1 MNQLYLWGR
10 IARDGGFFA
19 IIFAFKGE
27 DDEEV
32 LVRYLRI
39 HWIQRLTIWASLILT
54 MVVTFEMLITIDQE
68 LPAGTGTSFTVERV
82 DTATKADAVRAI
94 AQASRTLGINV
105 FKIQPSFR
113 NSMNSRVLVAFV
125 GDQKSFQRNGGY
137 DYPSFSTR
145 GQSTKVVSFEEITTQ
160 DLRGSYATNA
170 DRSHMEQLA
179 KALSRSRIV
188 VDESQSLWSRGFWI
202 AAMIYALGR
211 GGLWAGVVII
221 AITLVVSTAYS
232 LSRNRKI
239 HAIKAMHGYT
249 SGRILVGEL
258 VSLLATLAVGLVTI
272 TLVGLPFLWL
282 INNFHQIWRLLRALF
297 VAVAVLT
304 AYLVFLA
311 LALGGASAFRDR
323 IPAVLNGEG
332 NELRDGIIAGFA
344 QFMVVAVLFGTI
356 SGSLNRISA
365 VQSTSRS
372 LAQWSRISDQYVLR
386 LSINITQEDTLR
398 AAPPLMKV
406 IEDLDSRGKAMLVG
420 YKGDSV
426 FSADGND
433 NPYEPEGSDSM
444 IVSPNYLDKQPIA
457 GLDGKPVRVVG
468 KDIGAFTLLVP
479 SSYKGDPG
487 ALLKE
492 YAEYFKRMCQGDV
505 TRKQKSYSCNPHGV
519 LVRTRSGQDISL
531 FSGTQF
537 MPAEDQQ
544 RLSLKNPVVA
554 VTSPSSGLISPME
567 YLSYTSSDS
576 VLFSDPEL
584 LQSKLDHYGIS
595 GYFQGIDNAKDSVTY
610 TLSLSRN
617 EQRGDIIAI
626 SFGLAAAM
634 MAILVCSAA
643 YCARRRRL
651 SFVQFI
657 HGYGFF
663 RRHGGFL
670 VMQNTGVLLVLMA
683 VGIIG
688 SMNKVADLVAGALLF
703 AGSSL
708 IMAITVSAYESRFRA
723 DDIKRP

>member
-1 MNQLYLWGR
+1 M
-10 IARDGGFFA
+10 
-19 IIFAFKGE
+19 
-27 DDEEV
+27 
-32 LVRYLRI
+32 
-39 HWIQRLTIWASLILT
+39 TIWASLILT

-94 AQASRTLGINV
+94 AQASKTLGINV

-113 NSMNSRVLVAFV
+113 DSMNSRVLVAFV

-145 GQSTKVVSFEEITTQ
+145 DQSTKVVSYKEITTQ

-188 VDESQSLWSRGFWI
+188 VDESQSLWSRGLWI
-202 AAMIYALGR
+202 GATIYALGR
-211 GGLWAGVVII
+211 GGLWAGVAII

-249 SGRILVGEL
+249 SVRILVGEL
-258 VSLLATLAVGLVTI
+258 VSLLATLVVGLMTI
-272 TLVGLPFLWL
+272 ALVGLPFLWL
-282 INNFHQIWRLLRALF
+282 INNFHQIWRLLRGLF
-297 VAVAVLT
+297 IAVAVLT
-304 AYLVFLA
+304 AYLVFLT
-311 LALGGASAFRDR
+311 LVLGGASTFRNR

-365 VQSTSRS
+365 IQSTSRS

-386 LSINITQEDTLR
+386 LSINITQEDELR
-398 AAPPLMKV
+398 AAPHLMKV
-406 IEDLDSRGKAMLVG
+406 IEDLGSRGKAMLVG
-420 YKGDSV
+420 YNKFGSDYY
-426 FSADGND
+426 DD
-433 NPYEPEGSDSM
+433 PYEPNGSDSM

-468 KDIGAFTLLVP
+468 KEIGAFTLLVP

-487 ALLKE
+487 ALLKK
-492 YAEYFKRMCQGDV
+492 YAEYFKTQCQLGV
-505 TRKQKSYSCNPHGV
+505 TRKQKPYSCNPHGV
-519 LVRTRSGQDISL
+519 LVRTRSDQDISL

-544 RLSLKNPVVA
+544 KLSLKDPVVA
-554 VTSPSSGLISPME
+554 VTFPSSGLISPMV

-595 GYFQGIDNAKDSVTY
+595 GYFQGIDNAKDSVAY

-663 RRHGGFL
+663 RRHGSFL
-670 VMQNTGVLLVLMA
+670 IMQNIGMLLTLMA

-688 SMNKVADLVAGALLF
+688 SMNKVTDLVAGTLLF
-703 AGSSL
+703 AVSSL
-708 IMAITVSAYESRFRA
+708 IMAITVSVYESRFRA

>member
-1 MNQLYLWGR
+1 M
-10 IARDGGFFA
+10 
-19 IIFAFKGE
+19 
-27 DDEEV
+27 
-32 LVRYLRI
+32 RI
-39 HWIQRLTIWASLILT
+39 HWIERLTIWASLILT

-113 NSMNSRVLVAFV
+113 DSMKSRVLVAFV

-145 GQSTKVVSFEEITTQ
+145 DQSTKVVSYKEITTQ

-188 VDESQSLWSRGFWI
+188 VDESQSLWSRGLWI
-202 AAMIYALGR
+202 GATIYALGR

-249 SGRILVGEL
+249 SVRILVGEL
-258 VSLLATLAVGLVTI
+258 VSLLATLVVGLMTI
-272 TLVGLPFLWL
+272 ALVGLPFLWL
-282 INNFHQIWRLLRALF
+282 INNFHQIWRLLRGLF
-297 VAVAVLT
+297 IAVAVLT
-304 AYLVFLA
+304 AYLVFLT
-311 LALGGASAFRDR
+311 LVLGGASTFRNR

-386 LSINITQEDTLR
+386 LSINITQEDELR
-398 AAPPLMKV
+398 AAPHLMKV
-406 IEDLDSRGKAMLVG
+406 IEDLGSRGKAMLVG
-420 YKGDSV
+420 YNKFGSDYY
-426 FSADGND
+426 DD
-433 NPYEPEGSDSM
+433 PYEPNGSDSM

-468 KDIGAFTLLVP
+468 KEIGAFTLLVP

-487 ALLKE
+487 ALLKK
-492 YAEYFKRMCQGDV
+492 YAEYFKTQCQLGV
-505 TRKQKSYSCNPHGV
+505 TQKQKPYSCNPHGV

-544 RLSLKNPVVA
+544 RLSLKDPVVA
-554 VTSPSSGLISPME
+554 VTSPSSGLISPMV

-595 GYFQGIDNAKDSVTY
+595 GYFQGIDNAKDSVAY

-670 VMQNTGVLLVLMA
+670 IMQNTGVLLTLIA
-683 VGIIG
+683 VGMIG
-688 SMNKVADLVAGALLF
+688 SMNKVADLVAGTLLF

>member
-1 MNQLYLWGR
+1 
-10 IARDGGFFA
+10 
-19 IIFAFKGE
+19 
-27 DDEEV
+27 
-32 LVRYLRI
+32 
-39 HWIQRLTIWASLILT
+39 

-94 AQASRTLGINV
+94 AQASRNLGINV

-113 NSMNSRVLVAFV
+113 DSMKSRVLVAFV

-145 GQSTKVVSFEEITTQ
+145 DQSTKVVSFEEITTQ

-188 VDESQSLWSRGFWI
+188 VDEPQSLWSRGLWI
-202 AAMIYALGR
+202 GATIYALGR

-272 TLVGLPFLWL
+272 TLVGLPFLWF

-386 LSINITQEDTLR
+386 FSINITQEDMLR

-420 YKGDSV
+420 YNKFGSDYY
-426 FSADGND
+426 DD
-433 NPYEPEGSDSM
+433 PYEPDGADSM
-444 IVSPNYLDKQPIA
+444 IVSPNYLGKQSIA

-468 KDIGAFTLLVP
+468 TDIGAFTLLVP
-479 SSYKGDPG
+479 SSYKGDTG
-487 ALLKE
+487 ALLKK
-492 YAEYFKRMCQGDV
+492 YAEYFKGMCQEDV
-505 TRKQKSYSCNPHGV
+505 ARKQKPYSCNPHGV

-544 RLSLKNPVVA
+544 RLSLRDPVVA
-554 VTSPSSGLISPME
+554 VASPSSGLISPMV

-595 GYFQGIDNAKDSVTY
+595 GNFQGIDNAKDSVAY

-670 VMQNTGVLLVLMA
+670 IMQNTGVLLTLIA
-683 VGIIG
+683 VGMIG
-688 SMNKVADLVAGALLF
+688 SMNKVADLVAGTLLF

>member
-1 MNQLYLWGR
+1 M
-10 IARDGGFFA
+10 
-19 IIFAFKGE
+19 
-27 DDEEV
+27 
-32 LVRYLRI
+32 RI
-39 HWIQRLTIWASLILT
+39 HWIERLTIWASLILT

-113 NSMNSRVLVAFV
+113 DSMKSRVLVAFV

-145 GQSTKVVSFEEITTQ
+145 DQSTKVVSFEEITTQ

-202 AAMIYALGR
+202 AAMIYALGK

-272 TLVGLPFLWL
+272 TLVGLPFLWF

-297 VAVAVLT
+297 IAVAVLT

-311 LALGGASAFRDR
+311 LVLGGASTFRDR

-365 VQSTSRS
+365 IQSTSRS

-386 LSINITQEDTLR
+386 LSVNTNTPHEDELR

-420 YKGDSV
+420 YNGDSV
-426 FSADGND
+426 FSTDGNND
-433 NPYEPEGSDSM
+433 PYKPDGSDSM
-444 IVSPNYLDKQPIA
+444 VVSPNYLDKQPIA

-468 KDIGAFTLLVP
+468 TDIGAFTLLVP

-487 ALLKE
+487 ALLKK
-492 YAEYFKRMCQGDV
+492 YAEYFKTQCQLGV
-505 TRKQKSYSCNPHGV
+505 TRKQKPYSCNPHGV
-519 LVRTRSGQDISL
+519 LVRTRSDQDISL

-544 RLSLKNPVVA
+544 RLSLKDPVVA
-554 VTSPSSGLISPME
+554 VTSPSSGLISPMV

-595 GYFQGIDNAKDSVTY
+595 GYFQGIDNAKDSVAY

-626 SFGLAAAM
+626 SFGLAAFM

-670 VMQNTGVLLVLMA
+670 IMQNIGMLLTLMA

-688 SMNKVADLVAGALLF
+688 SMNKITDLVAGTLLF
-703 AGSSL
+703 AVSSL
-708 IMAITVSAYESRFRA
+708 IMAITVSVYESRFRA

>member
-1 MNQLYLWGR
+1 M
-10 IARDGGFFA
+10 
-19 IIFAFKGE
+19 
-27 DDEEV
+27 
-32 LVRYLRI
+32 RI

-113 NSMNSRVLVAFV
+113 NSMKSRVLVAFV

-145 GQSTKVVSFEEITTQ
+145 DQSTKVVSFEEITTQ

-202 AAMIYALGR
+202 AAMIYALGS
-211 GGLWAGVVII
+211 GGLWAGVAII

-258 VSLLATLAVGLVTI
+258 VSLLTTLVVGLMTI
-272 TLVGLPFLWL
+272 ALVGLPFLWL
-282 INNFHQIWRLLRALF
+282 INNFHQIWRLLRGLF
-297 VAVAVLT
+297 IAVAVLT
-304 AYLVFLA
+304 AYLVFLT
-311 LALGGASAFRDR
+311 LVLGGASTFRNR

-386 LSINITQEDTLR
+386 FSINITQEDMLR

-420 YKGDSV
+420 YNKFGSDYY
-426 FSADGND
+426 DD
-433 NPYEPEGSDSM
+433 PYEPDGADSM
-444 IVSPNYLDKQPIA
+444 IVSPNYLGKQSIA

-468 KDIGAFTLLVP
+468 TDIGAFTLLVP
-479 SSYKGDPG
+479 SSYKGDTG
-487 ALLKE
+487 ALLKK
-492 YAEYFKRMCQGDV
+492 YAEYFKGMCQEDV
-505 TRKQKSYSCNPHGV
+505 ARKQKPYSCNPHGV

-544 RLSLKNPVVA
+544 RLSLRDPVVA
-554 VTSPSSGLISPME
+554 VTSPSSGLISPMV

-595 GYFQGIDNAKDSVTY
+595 GYFQGIDNAKDSVAY

-617 EQRGDIIAI
+617 EQRGDVIAI
-626 SFGLAAAM
+626 SFGLAAFM

-670 VMQNTGVLLVLMA
+670 VMQNIGMLLTLMA

-688 SMNKVADLVAGALLF
+688 SMNKVTDLMAGTLLF
-703 AGSSL
+703 AVSSL
-708 IMAITVSAYESRFRA
+708 IMAITVSVYESRFRA

>member
-1 MNQLYLWGR
+1 
-10 IARDGGFFA
+10 
-19 IIFAFKGE
+19 
-27 DDEEV
+27 
-32 LVRYLRI
+32 
-39 HWIQRLTIWASLILT
+39 

-94 AQASRTLGINV
+94 AQASKTLGINV

-113 NSMNSRVLVAFV
+113 DSMNSRVLVAFV

-145 GQSTKVVSFEEITTQ
+145 DQSTKVVSYKEITTQ

-188 VDESQSLWSRGFWI
+188 VDESQSLWSRGLWI
-202 AAMIYALGR
+202 GATIYALGR
-211 GGLWAGVVII
+211 GGLWAGVAII

-272 TLVGLPFLWL
+272 ALVGLPFLWF

-386 LSINITQEDTLR
+386 FSINITQEDMLR

-406 IEDLDSRGKAMLVG
+406 IEDLDGRGKAMLVG
-420 YKGDSV
+420 YNKFGSDYY
-426 FSADGND
+426 DD
-433 NPYEPEGSDSM
+433 PYEPDGSDSM

-468 KDIGAFTLLVP
+468 KEIGAFTLLVP

-487 ALLKE
+487 ALLKK
-492 YAEYFKRMCQGDV
+492 YAEYFKTQCQLGV
-505 TRKQKSYSCNPHGV
+505 TQKQKPYSCNPHGV

-544 RLSLKNPVVA
+544 RLSLKDPVVA
-554 VTSPSSGLISPME
+554 VTSPSSGLISPMV

-595 GYFQGIDNAKDSVTY
+595 GYFQGIDNAKDSVAY

-626 SFGLAAAM
+626 SFGLAAFM

-663 RRHGGFL
+663 RRHGSFL
-670 VMQNTGVLLVLMA
+670 IMQNIGMLLTLMA

-688 SMNKVADLVAGALLF
+688 SMNKVADLVAGTLLF

>member
-1 MNQLYLWGR
+1 
-10 IARDGGFFA
+10 
-19 IIFAFKGE
+19 
-27 DDEEV
+27 
-32 LVRYLRI
+32 
-39 HWIQRLTIWASLILT
+39 

-94 AQASRTLGINV
+94 AQASKTLGINV

-113 NSMNSRVLVAFV
+113 DSMKSRVLVAFV

-145 GQSTKVVSFEEITTQ
+145 DQSTKVVSFEEITTQ

-272 TLVGLPFLWL
+272 TLVGLPFLWF
-282 INNFHQIWRLLRALF
+282 INNFHQIWRLLRALLI
-297 VAVAVLT
+297 AVTVLT

-311 LALGGASAFRDR
+311 LALGGASTFRNR

-406 IEDLDSRGKAMLVG
+406 IENLDSRGKAMLVG

-595 GYFQGIDNAKDSVTY
+595 GYFQGIDNAKDSVAY

-708 IMAITVSAYESRFRA
+708 IMAITVSAYESRFSA

>member
-1 MNQLYLWGR
+1 M
-10 IARDGGFFA
+10 
-19 IIFAFKGE
+19 
-27 DDEEV
+27 
-32 LVRYLRI
+32 RI
-39 HWIQRLTIWASLILT
+39 HWIERLTIWASLILT
-54 MVVTFEMLITIDQE
+54 IVVTFEMLITIDQE

-94 AQASRTLGINV
+94 AQASRNLGINV

-113 NSMNSRVLVAFV
+113 DSMKSRVLVAFV

-145 GQSTKVVSFEEITTQ
+145 DQSTKVVSFEEITTQ

-188 VDESQSLWSRGFWI
+188 VDESRGLWMN
-202 AAMIYALGR
+202 ATVYALGK
-211 GGLWAGVVII
+211 GGLWAGVAII

-239 HAIKAMHGYT
+239 HAVKAMHGYT

-258 VSLLATLAVGLVTI
+258 VPLLATLAVGLMTI
-272 TLVGLPFLWL
+272 ALVGLPFLWL
-282 INNFHQIWRLLRALF
+282 VNGFHQIWRLLRALLI
-297 VAVAVLT
+297 AVTVLT

-311 LALGGASAFRDR
+311 LALGGAGTFRDR

-332 NELRDGIIAGFA
+332 DELRDGIIAGFA

-386 LSINITQEDTLR
+386 LSLNTTQEDELR
-398 AAPPLMKV
+398 EAPPLMKV

-420 YKGDSV
+420 YNKFGSDYYDDS
-426 FSADGND
+426 
-433 NPYEPEGSDSM
+433 YEPDGADSM

-479 SSYKGDPG
+479 SSYKGDPR
-487 ALLKE
+487 ALLKK
-492 YAEYFKRMCQGDV
+492 YAEHFKGMCQEDV
-505 TRKQKSYSCNPHGV
+505 AQKQKPNSCNPHGV

-544 RLSLKNPVVA
+544 RLSLKDPVVA
-554 VTSPSSGLISPME
+554 VTSPSSGLISPMG

-595 GYFQGIDNAKDSVTY
+595 GYFQGIDNAKDSVAY

-663 RRHGGFL
+663 KRHGGFL

-688 SMNKVADLVAGALLF
+688 SMNKVTDLVAGALLF
-703 AGSSL
+703 AGSSF
-708 IMAITVSAYESRFRA
+708 IMAITVSVYESRFRA

>member
-1 MNQLYLWGR
+1 
-10 IARDGGFFA
+10 
-19 IIFAFKGE
+19 
-27 DDEEV
+27 
-32 LVRYLRI
+32 
-39 HWIQRLTIWASLILT
+39 

-94 AQASRTLGINV
+94 AQASRNLEINV

-113 NSMNSRVLVAFV
+113 DSMKSRVLVAFV

-145 GQSTKVVSFEEITTQ
+145 DQSTKVVSFEEITTQ

-188 VDESQSLWSRGFWI
+188 VDESRGLWMN
-202 AAMIYALGR
+202 ATVYALGK
-211 GGLWAGVVII
+211 GGLWAGVAII

-239 HAIKAMHGYT
+239 HAVKAMHGYT

-258 VSLLATLAVGLVTI
+258 VPLLATLAVGLMTI
-272 TLVGLPFLWL
+272 ALVGLPFLWL
-282 INNFHQIWRLLRALF
+282 VNGFHQIWRLLRVLLI
-297 VAVAVLT
+297 AVAVLT

-311 LALGGASAFRDR
+311 LALGGAGTFRDR

-356 SGSLNRISA
+356 SGSLNRIGA
-365 VQSTSRS
+365 IQSTSRS

-386 LSINITQEDTLR
+386 LSVNTNTPHEDNLR
-398 AAPPLMKV
+398 TAPPLMKV
-406 IEDLDSRGKAMLVG
+406 IEDLDGRGKAMLVG
-420 YKGDSV
+420 YNGDSV
-426 FSADGND
+426 RPADGNND
-433 NPYEPEGSDSM
+433 PYEPDGSDSM
-444 IVSPNYLDKQPIA
+444 IVSPNYLGKQSIA

-468 KDIGAFTLLVP
+468 RDIGAFTLLVP

-487 ALLKE
+487 ALLKK
-492 YAEYFKRMCQGDV
+492 YAEYFKTQCQLGV
-505 TRKQKSYSCNPHGV
+505 TQKQKPYSCNPHGV

-544 RLSLKNPVVA
+544 KLSLKDPVVA
-554 VTSPSSGLISPME
+554 VTSPSSGLISPMV

-595 GYFQGIDNAKDSVTY
+595 GYFQGIDNAKDSVAY

-663 RRHGGFL
+663 RRHGSFL
-670 VMQNTGVLLVLMA
+670 IMQNIGMLLTLMA

-688 SMNKVADLVAGALLF
+688 SMNKVTDLVAGTLLF
-703 AGSSL
+703 AVSSL
-708 IMAITVSAYESRFRA
+708 IMAITVSVYESRFRA

>member
-1 MNQLYLWGR
+1 M
-10 IARDGGFFA
+10 
-19 IIFAFKGE
+19 
-27 DDEEV
+27 
-32 LVRYLRI
+32 RI

-113 NSMNSRVLVAFV
+113 NSMKSRVLVAFV

-145 GQSTKVVSFEEITTQ
+145 DQSTKVVSFEEITTQ

-188 VDESQSLWSRGFWI
+188 VDESQSLWSRGLWI
-202 AAMIYALGR
+202 GATIYALGR
-211 GGLWAGVVII
+211 GGLWAGVAII

-258 VSLLATLAVGLVTI
+258 VSLLTTLVVGLMTI
-272 TLVGLPFLWL
+272 ALVGLPFLWL
-282 INNFHQIWRLLRALF
+282 INNFHQIWRLLRGLF
-297 VAVAVLT
+297 IAVAVLT
-304 AYLVFLA
+304 AYLVFLT
-311 LALGGASAFRDR
+311 LVLGGASTFRNR

-584 LQSKLDHYGIS
+584 LQSQLDHYGIS
-595 GYFQGIDNAKDSVTY
+595 GYFQGIDNAKDSVAY

>member
-1 MNQLYLWGR
+1 M
-10 IARDGGFFA
+10 
-19 IIFAFKGE
+19 
-27 DDEEV
+27 
-32 LVRYLRI
+32 RI

-113 NSMNSRVLVAFV
+113 DSMKSRVLVAFV

-145 GQSTKVVSFEEITTQ
+145 DQSTKVVSYKEITTQ

-188 VDESQSLWSRGFWI
+188 VDESRGLWMN
-202 AAMIYALGR
+202 ATVYALGK
-211 GGLWAGVVII
+211 GGLWAGVAII

-239 HAIKAMHGYT
+239 HAVKAMHGYT

-258 VSLLATLAVGLVTI
+258 VPLLATLAVGLMTI
-272 TLVGLPFLWL
+272 ALVGLPFLWL
-282 INNFHQIWRLLRALF
+282 VNGFHQIWRLLRALLI
-297 VAVAVLT
+297 AVTVLT

-311 LALGGASAFRDR
+311 LVLGGAGTFRDR

-332 NELRDGIIAGFA
+332 DELRDGIIAGFA

-386 LSINITQEDTLR
+386 LSLNTTQEDELR
-398 AAPPLMKV
+398 EAPPLMKV

-420 YKGDSV
+420 YNKFGSDYYDDS
-426 FSADGND
+426 
-433 NPYEPEGSDSM
+433 YEPDGADSM

-479 SSYKGDPG
+479 SSYKGDPR
-487 ALLKE
+487 ALLKK
-492 YAEYFKRMCQGDV
+492 YAEHFKGMCQEDV
-505 TRKQKSYSCNPHGV
+505 AWKQKPYSCNPHGV

-544 RLSLKNPVVA
+544 KLSLKDPVVA
-554 VTSPSSGLISPME
+554 VTSPSSRLISPMG
-567 YLSYTSSDS
+567 YLSYTSMDC

-595 GYFQGIDNAKDSVTY
+595 GYFQGIDNAKDSVVY

-626 SFGLAAAM
+626 LFGLAAAM

-663 RRHGGFL
+663 KRHGGFL

>member
-1 MNQLYLWGR
+1 
-10 IARDGGFFA
+10 
-19 IIFAFKGE
+19 
-27 DDEEV
+27 
-32 LVRYLRI
+32 
-39 HWIQRLTIWASLILT
+39 

-113 NSMNSRVLVAFV
+113 NSMKSRVLVAFV

-145 GQSTKVVSFEEITTQ
+145 DQSTKVVSFEEITTQ

-188 VDESQSLWSRGFWI
+188 VDESQSLWSRGLWI
-202 AAMIYALGR
+202 GATIYALGR
-211 GGLWAGVVII
+211 GGLWAGVAII

-258 VSLLATLAVGLVTI
+258 VSLLTTLVVGLMTI
-272 TLVGLPFLWL
+272 ALVGLPFLWL
-282 INNFHQIWRLLRALF
+282 INNFHQIWRLLRGLF
-297 VAVAVLT
+297 IAVAVLT
-304 AYLVFLA
+304 AYLVFLT
-311 LALGGASAFRDR
+311 LVLGGASTFRNR

-386 LSINITQEDTLR
+386 FSINITQEDMLR

-420 YKGDSV
+420 YNKFGSDYY
-426 FSADGND
+426 DD
-433 NPYEPEGSDSM
+433 PYEPDGADSM
-444 IVSPNYLDKQPIA
+444 IVSPNYLGKQSIA

-468 KDIGAFTLLVP
+468 TDIGAFTLLVP

-487 ALLKE
+487 ALLKK
-492 YAEYFKRMCQGDV
+492 YAEYFKTQCQLGV
-505 TRKQKSYSCNPHGV
+505 TQKQKPYSCSPHGV

-544 RLSLKNPVVA
+544 RLSLKDPVVA
-554 VTSPSSGLISPME
+554 VTSPSSGLISPMV

-595 GYFQGIDNAKDSVTY
+595 GYFQGIDNAKDSVAY

-670 VMQNTGVLLVLMA
+670 VMQNIGMLLTLMA

-688 SMNKVADLVAGALLF
+688 SMNKVTDLMAGTLLF
-703 AGSSL
+703 AVSSL
-708 IMAITVSAYESRFRA
+708 IMAITVSVYESRFRA

>member
-10 IARDGGFFA
+10 IACDGGFFA

-39 HWIQRLTIWASLILT
+39 HWIERLTIWASLILT

-94 AQASRTLGINV
+94 AQASKTLGINV

-113 NSMNSRVLVAFV
+113 DSMNSRVLVAFV

-145 GQSTKVVSFEEITTQ
+145 DQSTKVVSFEDVTTQ

-188 VDESQSLWSRGFWI
+188 VDESRGLWMN
-202 AAMIYALGR
+202 ATVYALGK
-211 GGLWAGVVII
+211 GGLWAGVAII

-239 HAIKAMHGYT
+239 HAVKAMHGYT
-249 SGRILVGEL
+249 SGRILAGEL
-258 VSLLATLAVGLVTI
+258 VPLLATLAVGLMTI
-272 TLVGLPFLWL
+272 ALVGLPFLWL
-282 INNFHQIWRLLRALF
+282 VNGFHQIWRLLRVLLI
-297 VAVAVLT
+297 AVAVLT
-304 AYLVFLA
+304 AYLVFLT
-311 LALGGASAFRDR
+311 LALGGAGTFRDR

-386 LSINITQEDTLR
+386 LSLNTTQEDALR
-398 AAPPLMKV
+398 EAPPLMKV
-406 IEDLDSRGKAMLVG
+406 IEDLDGRGKAMLVG

-554 VTSPSSGLISPME
+554 VTSPLSGLISPME

-595 GYFQGIDNAKDSVTY
+595 GYFQGIDNAKDSVAY

-670 VMQNTGVLLVLMA
+670 IMQNTGVLLTLMA
-683 VGIIG
+683 VGMIG
-688 SMNKVADLVAGALLF
+688 SMNKVADLVAGTLLF

>member
-1 MNQLYLWGR
+1 
-10 IARDGGFFA
+10 
-19 IIFAFKGE
+19 
-27 DDEEV
+27 
-32 LVRYLRI
+32 
-39 HWIQRLTIWASLILT
+39 

-94 AQASRTLGINV
+94 AQASRNLEINV

-113 NSMNSRVLVAFV
+113 DSMKSRVLVAFV

-145 GQSTKVVSFEEITTQ
+145 DQSTKVVSYKEIITQ

-170 DRSHMEQLA
+170 DRSHMEQLV

-188 VDESQSLWSRGFWI
+188 VDEPQSLWSRGLWI
-202 AAMIYALGR
+202 GATIYALGR

-272 TLVGLPFLWL
+272 TLVGLPFLWF

-311 LALGGASAFRDR
+311 LVLGGASAFRDR

-386 LSINITQEDTLR
+386 FSINTTQEDMLR

-420 YKGDSV
+420 YNKFGSDYY
-426 FSADGND
+426 DD
-433 NPYEPEGSDSM
+433 PYEPDGADSM
-444 IVSPNYLDKQPIA
+444 IVSPNYLGKQSIA

-468 KDIGAFTLLVP
+468 TDIGAFTLLVP
-479 SSYKGDPG
+479 SSYKGDTG
-487 ALLKE
+487 ALLKK
-492 YAEYFKRMCQGDV
+492 YAEYFKGMCQEDV
-505 TRKQKSYSCNPHGV
+505 ARKQKPYSCHPHGV

-544 RLSLKNPVVA
+544 KLSLKDPVVA
-554 VTSPSSGLISPME
+554 VTSPSSGLISPMV
-567 YLSYTSSDS
+567 YLSYTSRDS

-595 GYFQGIDNAKDSVTY
+595 GYFQGIDNAKDSVAY

-663 RRHGGFL
+663 RRHGSFL
-670 VMQNTGVLLVLMA
+670 IMQNIGMLLTLMA

-688 SMNKVADLVAGALLF
+688 SMNKVTDLVAGTLLF
-703 AGSSL
+703 AVSSL
-708 IMAITVSAYESRFRA
+708 IMAITVSVYESRFRA

>member
-1 MNQLYLWGR
+1 
-10 IARDGGFFA
+10 
-19 IIFAFKGE
+19 
-27 DDEEV
+27 
-32 LVRYLRI
+32 
-39 HWIQRLTIWASLILT
+39 

-94 AQASRTLGINV
+94 AQASRNLGINV

-113 NSMNSRVLVAFV
+113 DSMKSRVLVAFV

-145 GQSTKVVSFEEITTQ
+145 DQSTKVVSFEEITTQ

-188 VDESQSLWSRGFWI
+188 VDESRGLWMN
-202 AAMIYALGR
+202 ATVYALGK
-211 GGLWAGVVII
+211 GGLWAGVAII

-239 HAIKAMHGYT
+239 HAVKAMHGYT

-258 VSLLATLAVGLVTI
+258 VPLLATLAVGLMTI
-272 TLVGLPFLWL
+272 ALVGLPFLWL
-282 INNFHQIWRLLRALF
+282 VNGFHQIWRLLRALLI
-297 VAVAVLT
+297 AVTVLT

-311 LALGGASAFRDR
+311 LALGGAGTFRDR

-332 NELRDGIIAGFA
+332 DELRDGIIAGFA

-386 LSINITQEDTLR
+386 LSLNTTQEDELR
-398 AAPPLMKV
+398 EAPPLMKV

-420 YKGDSV
+420 YNKFGSDYYDDS
-426 FSADGND
+426 
-433 NPYEPEGSDSM
+433 YEPDGADSM

-479 SSYKGDPG
+479 SSYKGDPR
-487 ALLKE
+487 ALLKK
-492 YAEYFKRMCQGDV
+492 YAEHFKGMCQEDV
-505 TRKQKSYSCNPHGV
+505 ARKQKPYSCNPHGV

-544 RLSLKNPVVA
+544 KLSLKDPVVA
-554 VTSPSSGLISPME
+554 VTSPSSGLISPMV

-595 GYFQGIDNAKDSVTY
+595 GYFQGIDNAKDSVAY

-670 VMQNTGVLLVLMA
+670 IMQNTGVLLTLIA
-683 VGIIG
+683 VGMIG

>member
-1 MNQLYLWGR
+1 M
-10 IARDGGFFA
+10 
-19 IIFAFKGE
+19 
-27 DDEEV
+27 
-32 LVRYLRI
+32 RI
-39 HWIQRLTIWASLILT
+39 HWIERLTIWASLILT
-54 MVVTFEMLITIDQE
+54 IVVTFEMLITIDQE

-94 AQASRTLGINV
+94 AQASKTLGINV

-113 NSMNSRVLVAFV
+113 DSMNSRVLVAFV

-145 GQSTKVVSFEEITTQ
+145 DQSTKVVSYKEIITQ

-170 DRSHMEQLA
+170 DRSHMEQLV

-188 VDESQSLWSRGFWI
+188 VDEPQSLWSRGLWI
-202 AAMIYALGR
+202 GATIYALGR

-258 VSLLATLAVGLVTI
+258 VSLLATLAVGLMTI
-272 TLVGLPFLWL
+272 ALVGLPFLWL
-282 INNFHQIWRLLRALF
+282 VNGFHQIWRLLRTLF
-297 VAVAVLT
+297 IAVAVLT

-311 LALGGASAFRDR
+311 LALGGAGTFRDR

-332 NELRDGIIAGFA
+332 DELRDGIIAGFA

-386 LSINITQEDTLR
+386 LSLNTTHEDELR
-398 AAPPLMKV
+398 EAPPLMKV

-420 YKGDSV
+420 YNGDSV

-433 NPYEPEGSDSM
+433 DPYKPDGSNSM

-468 KDIGAFTLLVP
+468 TDIGAFTLLVP

-487 ALLKE
+487 ALLKK
-492 YAEYFKRMCQGDV
+492 YAEYFKGMCQEEV
-505 TRKQKSYSCNPHGV
+505 ARKQKPYSCNPQGI
-519 LVRTRSGQDISL
+519 LVRTRSGQEISL

-544 RLSLKNPVVA
+544 RLSLKDPVVA
-554 VTSPSSGLISPME
+554 VTSPSSGLISPMA

-595 GYFQGIDNAKDSVTY
+595 GYFQGIDNAKDSVAY

-617 EQRGDIIAI
+617 EQRGDVIAI

-663 RRHGGFL
+663 RRHGSFL
-670 VMQNTGVLLVLMA
+670 IMQNIGMLLTLMA

-688 SMNKVADLVAGALLF
+688 SMNKVTDLVAGTLLF
-703 AGSSL
+703 AVSSL
-708 IMAITVSAYESRFRA
+708 IMAITVSVYESRFRA

>member
-1 MNQLYLWGR
+1 
-10 IARDGGFFA
+10 
-19 IIFAFKGE
+19 
-27 DDEEV
+27 
-32 LVRYLRI
+32 
-39 HWIQRLTIWASLILT
+39 

-188 VDESQSLWSRGFWI
+188 VDESRGLWMN
-202 AAMIYALGR
+202 ATVYALGK
-211 GGLWAGVVII
+211 GGLWAGVAII

-239 HAIKAMHGYT
+239 HAVKAMHGYT

-258 VSLLATLAVGLVTI
+258 VPLLATLAVGLMTI
-272 TLVGLPFLWL
+272 ALMGLPFLWL
-282 INNFHQIWRLLRALF
+282 VNGFHQIWRLLRALLI
-297 VAVAVLT
+297 AVAVLT

-311 LALGGASAFRDR
+311 LALGGASTFRDR

-332 NELRDGIIAGFA
+332 DELRDGIIAGFA

-365 VQSTSRS
+365 VRSTSRS

-386 LSINITQEDTLR
+386 LSVNTNTPHEDGLR

-406 IEDLDSRGKAMLVG
+406 IEDLDSRGKVMLVG
-420 YKGDSV
+420 YNGDSV
-426 FSADGND
+426 FSDDGND
-433 NPYEPEGSDSM
+433 DPYEPDGSDSV

-479 SSYKGDPG
+479 SSYKRDPG

-492 YAEYFKRMCQGDV
+492 YAEYFKGKCQLGV
-505 TRKQKSYSCNPHGV
+505 TQKQKRHSCNPHGV

-544 RLSLKNPVVA
+544 KLSLKDPVVA
-554 VTSPSSGLISPME
+554 VTSPSSGLMSPMV

-595 GYFQGIDNAKDSVTY
+595 GYFQGIDNAKDSVAY

-723 DDIKRP
+723 DDIKRL

>member
-1 MNQLYLWGR
+1 M
-10 IARDGGFFA
+10 
-19 IIFAFKGE
+19 
-27 DDEEV
+27 
-32 LVRYLRI
+32 
-39 HWIQRLTIWASLILT
+39 TIWASLILT

-68 LPAGTGTSFTVERV
+68 LPAGTGTSFTVESV

-94 AQASRTLGINV
+94 AQASKTLGINV

-113 NSMNSRVLVAFV
+113 GSMNSRVLVAFV

-145 GQSTKVVSFEEITTQ
+145 DQSTKVVSYKEITTQ

-179 KALSRSRIV
+179 KTLSRSRIV

-202 AAMIYALGR
+202 AAMITALGR

-272 TLVGLPFLWL
+272 TLVGLPFLWF

-297 VAVAVLT
+297 VAVSVLT

-365 VQSTSRS
+365 VQSTSQS

-386 LSINITQEDTLR
+386 FSINTTQEDMLR

-420 YKGDSV
+420 YNKFGSDYH
-426 FSADGND
+426 DD
-433 NPYEPEGSDSM
+433 PYEPDGSDSM

-468 KDIGAFTLLVP
+468 TDIGAFTLLVP

-487 ALLKE
+487 ALLKK
-492 YAEYFKRMCQGDV
+492 YAEYFKGMCQEDV
-505 TRKQKSYSCNPHGV
+505 ARKQKPYSCNPQGI

-544 RLSLKNPVVA
+544 RLSLKDPVVA
-554 VTSPSSGLISPME
+554 VTSPSSGLISPMA

-595 GYFQGIDNAKDSVTY
+595 GYFQGIDNAKDSVAY

-634 MAILVCSAA
+634 MAILVCAAA

-663 RRHGGFL
+663 RRHGSFL
-670 VMQNTGVLLVLMA
+670 IMQNIGMLLTLMA

-688 SMNKVADLVAGALLF
+688 SMNKVTDLVAGTLLF
-703 AGSSL
+703 AVSSL
-708 IMAITVSAYESRFRA
+708 IMAITVSVYESRFRA

>member
-1 MNQLYLWGR
+1 
-10 IARDGGFFA
+10 
-19 IIFAFKGE
+19 
-27 DDEEV
+27 
-32 LVRYLRI
+32 
-39 HWIQRLTIWASLILT
+39 
-54 MVVTFEMLITIDQE
+54 MLITIDQE

-94 AQASRTLGINV
+94 AQASRNLGINV

-113 NSMNSRVLVAFV
+113 DSLNSRVLVAFV

-145 GQSTKVVSFEEITTQ
+145 DQSTKVVSFEDITTQ

-179 KALSRSRIV
+179 KALPRSRIV

-202 AAMIYALGR
+202 AAMISALGR

-221 AITLVVSTAYS
+221 AITLVASTAYS

-272 TLVGLPFLWL
+272 TLVGLPFLWV

-386 LSINITQEDTLR
+386 FSINTTQEDMLR

-420 YKGDSV
+420 YNKFGSDYY
-426 FSADGND
+426 DD
-433 NPYEPEGSDSM
+433 PYEPDGSDSM

-457 GLDGKPVRVVG
+457 GLDGKPVRVAG
-468 KDIGAFTLLVP
+468 KEIGAFTLLVP
-479 SSYKGDPG
+479 SSYKGDTG
-487 ALLKE
+487 ALLKK
-492 YAEYFKRMCQGDV
+492 YAEYFKTQCQLGV
-505 TRKQKSYSCNPHGV
+505 TQKQKPYSCNPHGV
-519 LVRTRSGQDISL
+519 LVRTRSDQDISL

-544 RLSLKNPVVA
+544 KLSLKDPVVA
-554 VTSPSSGLISPME
+554 VTSPSSGLISPMV

-584 LQSKLDHYGIS
+584 LQSQLDHYGIS
-595 GYFQGIDNAKDSVTY
+595 GYFQGIDNAKDSVAY

-670 VMQNTGVLLVLMA
+670 IMQNTGVLLTLMA

-688 SMNKVADLVAGALLF
+688 SMNKVADLVAGTLLF
-703 AGSSL
+703 AGFSL

>member
-1 MNQLYLWGR
+1 M
-10 IARDGGFFA
+10 
-19 IIFAFKGE
+19 
-27 DDEEV
+27 
-32 LVRYLRI
+32 RI
-39 HWIQRLTIWASLILT
+39 HWIERLTIWASLILT
-54 MVVTFEMLITIDQE
+54 IVVTFEMLITIDQE

-94 AQASRTLGINV
+94 AQASRNLGINV

-113 NSMNSRVLVAFV
+113 DSMKSRVLVAFV

-145 GQSTKVVSFEEITTQ
+145 DQSTKVVSFEEITTQ

-188 VDESQSLWSRGFWI
+188 VDESRGLWMN
-202 AAMIYALGR
+202 ATVYALGK
-211 GGLWAGVVII
+211 GGLWAGVAII

-239 HAIKAMHGYT
+239 HAVKAMHGYT

-258 VSLLATLAVGLVTI
+258 VPLLATLAVGLMTI
-272 TLVGLPFLWL
+272 ALVGLPFLWL
-282 INNFHQIWRLLRALF
+282 VNGFHQIWRLLRALLI
-297 VAVAVLT
+297 AVTVLT

-311 LALGGASAFRDR
+311 LALGGAGTFRDR

-332 NELRDGIIAGFA
+332 DELRDGIIAGFA

-386 LSINITQEDTLR
+386 LSLNTTQEDELR
-398 AAPPLMKV
+398 EAPPLMKV

-420 YKGDSV
+420 YNKFGSDYYDDS
-426 FSADGND
+426 
-433 NPYEPEGSDSM
+433 YEPDGADSM

-479 SSYKGDPG
+479 SSYKGDPR
-487 ALLKE
+487 ALLKK
-492 YAEYFKRMCQGDV
+492 YAEHFKGMCQEDV
-505 TRKQKSYSCNPHGV
+505 AQKQKPNSCNPHGV

-544 RLSLKNPVVA
+544 KLSLKDPVVA
-554 VTSPSSGLISPME
+554 VTSPSSRLISPMG
-567 YLSYTSSDS
+567 YLSYTSMDS

-595 GYFQGIDNAKDSVTY
+595 GNFQGIDNAKDSVAY

-663 RRHGGFL
+663 KRHGGFL

-688 SMNKVADLVAGALLF
+688 SMNKVTDLVAGTLLF
-703 AGSSL
+703 AVSSL
-708 IMAITVSAYESRFRA
+708 IMAITVSVYESRFRA

>member
-1 MNQLYLWGR
+1 
-10 IARDGGFFA
+10 
-19 IIFAFKGE
+19 
-27 DDEEV
+27 
-32 LVRYLRI
+32 
-39 HWIQRLTIWASLILT
+39 

-94 AQASRTLGINV
+94 AQASRNLEINV

-113 NSMNSRVLVAFV
+113 DSMKSRVLVAFV

-145 GQSTKVVSFEEITTQ
+145 DQSTKVVSYKEIITQ

-170 DRSHMEQLA
+170 DRSHMEQLV

-188 VDESQSLWSRGFWI
+188 VDEPQSLWSRGLWI
-202 AAMIYALGR
+202 GATIYALGR

-272 TLVGLPFLWL
+272 TLVGLPFLWF

-386 LSINITQEDTLR
+386 FSINITQEDMLR

-420 YKGDSV
+420 YNKFGSDYY
-426 FSADGND
+426 DD
-433 NPYEPEGSDSM
+433 PYEPDGADSM
-444 IVSPNYLDKQPIA
+444 IVSPNYLGKQSIA

-468 KDIGAFTLLVP
+468 TDIGAFTLLVP
-479 SSYKGDPG
+479 SSYKGDTG
-487 ALLKE
+487 ALLKK
-492 YAEYFKRMCQGDV
+492 YAEYFKGMCQEDV
-505 TRKQKSYSCNPHGV
+505 ARKQKPYSCHPHGV

-544 RLSLKNPVVA
+544 RLSLRDPVVA
-554 VTSPSSGLISPME
+554 VTSPSSGLISPMV

-595 GYFQGIDNAKDSVTY
+595 GYFQGIDNAKDSVAY

-617 EQRGDIIAI
+617 EQRGDVIAI
-626 SFGLAAAM
+626 SFGLAAFM

-663 RRHGGFL
+663 RRHGSFL
-670 VMQNTGVLLVLMA
+670 IMQNIGMLLTLMA

-688 SMNKVADLVAGALLF
+688 SMNKVTDLVAGTLLF
-703 AGSSL
+703 AVSSL
-708 IMAITVSAYESRFRA
+708 IMAITVSVYESRFRA

>member
-1 MNQLYLWGR
+1 MWWP
-10 IARDGGFFA
+10 IFA

-32 LVRYLRI
+32 WVRYLRI
-39 HWIQRLTIWASLILT
+39 HWIERLTIWASLILT
-54 MVVTFEMLITIDQE
+54 MVVAFEMLITIDQE

-94 AQASRTLGINV
+94 AQASRNLGINV

-113 NSMNSRVLVAFV
+113 DSMKSRVLVAFV

-145 GQSTKVVSFEEITTQ
+145 DQSTKVVSFEEITTQ

-202 AAMIYALGR
+202 AAMIYALGK

-272 TLVGLPFLWL
+272 TLVGLPFLWF

-297 VAVAVLT
+297 IAVAVLT

-311 LALGGASAFRDR
+311 LALGGASTFHDR
-323 IPAVLNGEG
+323 IPSVLNGEG

-344 QFMVVAVLFGTI
+344 QFIVVAVLFGTI

-386 LSINITQEDTLR
+386 FSINITQEDTLR

-457 GLDGKPVRVVG
+457 GLDGKPVKVVG

-492 YAEYFKRMCQGDV
+492 YAEYFKRMCRGDV

-584 LQSKLDHYGIS
+584 LQNKLDHYGIS
-595 GYFQGIDNAKDSVTY
+595 GYFQGIDNAKDSVAY

-670 VMQNTGVLLVLMA
+670 IMQNIGVLLTLMA
-683 VGIIG
+683 VGIIC
-688 SMNKVADLVAGALLF
+688 SMNKVADLVAGTLLF

>member
-1 MNQLYLWGR
+1 M
-10 IARDGGFFA
+10 
-19 IIFAFKGE
+19 
-27 DDEEV
+27 
-32 LVRYLRI
+32 
-39 HWIQRLTIWASLILT
+39 TIWASLILT

-94 AQASRTLGINV
+94 AQASRNLGINV

-113 NSMNSRVLVAFV
+113 DSMKSRVLVAFV

-145 GQSTKVVSFEEITTQ
+145 DQSTKVVSYKEITTQ

-188 VDESQSLWSRGFWI
+188 VDESQSLWSRGLWI
-202 AAMIYALGR
+202 GATIYALGR
-211 GGLWAGVVII
+211 GGLWAGVAII

-258 VSLLATLAVGLVTI
+258 VSLLTTLVVGLMTI
-272 TLVGLPFLWL
+272 ALVGLPFLWL
-282 INNFHQIWRLLRALF
+282 INNFHQIWRLLRGLF
-297 VAVAVLT
+297 IAVAVLT
-304 AYLVFLA
+304 AYLVFLT
-311 LALGGASAFRDR
+311 LVLGGASTFRNR

-386 LSINITQEDTLR
+386 FSINITQEDMLR

-420 YKGDSV
+420 YNKFGSDYY
-426 FSADGND
+426 DD
-433 NPYEPEGSDSM
+433 PYEPDGADSM
-444 IVSPNYLDKQPIA
+444 IVSPNYLGKQSIA

-468 KDIGAFTLLVP
+468 TDIGAFTLLVP
-479 SSYKGDPG
+479 SSYKGDTG
-487 ALLKE
+487 ALLKK
-492 YAEYFKRMCQGDV
+492 YAEYFKGMCQEDV
-505 TRKQKSYSCNPHGV
+505 ARKQKPYSCNPHGV

-544 RLSLKNPVVA
+544 RLSLRDPVVA
-554 VTSPSSGLISPME
+554 VTSPSSGLISPMV

-584 LQSKLDHYGIS
+584 LQSKLDHYRIS
-595 GYFQGIDNAKDSVTY
+595 GYFQGIDNAKDSVAY

-617 EQRGDIIAI
+617 EQRGDVIAI
-626 SFGLAAAM
+626 SFGLAAFM

-670 VMQNTGVLLVLMA
+670 VMQNIGMLLTLMA

-688 SMNKVADLVAGALLF
+688 SMNKVTDLVAGTLLF
-703 AGSSL
+703 AVSSL
-708 IMAITVSAYESRFRA
+708 IMAITVSVYESRFRA

>member
-1 MNQLYLWGR
+1 M
-10 IARDGGFFA
+10 
-19 IIFAFKGE
+19 
-27 DDEEV
+27 
-32 LVRYLRI
+32 RI

-94 AQASRTLGINV
+94 AQASRNLGINV

-113 NSMNSRVLVAFV
+113 DSMKSRVLVAFV

-145 GQSTKVVSFEEITTQ
+145 DQSTKVVSFEEITTQ

-211 GGLWAGVVII
+211 GGLWAGVAII

-239 HAIKAMHGYT
+239 HAVKAMHGYT

-258 VSLLATLAVGLVTI
+258 VSLLATLAVGLMTI

-311 LALGGASAFRDR
+311 LVLGGASTFRDR

-386 LSINITQEDTLR
+386 FSINITQEDMLR
-398 AAPPLMKV
+398 AASPLMKV

-420 YKGDSV
+420 YNKFGSDYY
-426 FSADGND
+426 DD
-433 NPYEPEGSDSM
+433 PYEPDGSDSM

-487 ALLKE
+487 ALLKK
-492 YAEYFKRMCQGDV
+492 YAEYFKTQCQLGV
-505 TRKQKSYSCNPHGV
+505 TQKQKPYSCNPHGV
-519 LVRTRSGQDISL
+519 LVRTRSDQDISL

-544 RLSLKNPVVA
+544 KLSLKDPVVA
-554 VTSPSSGLISPME
+554 VTSPSSGLISPMV
-567 YLSYTSSDS
+567 YLSYTSRDS

-595 GYFQGIDNAKDSVTY
+595 GYFQGIDNAKDSVAY

-626 SFGLAAAM
+626 SFGLAAFM

-663 RRHGGFL
+663 RRHGSFL
-670 VMQNTGVLLVLMA
+670 IMQNIGMLLTLMA

-688 SMNKVADLVAGALLF
+688 LMNKVTDLVAGTLLF
-703 AGSSL
+703 AVSSL
-708 IMAITVSAYESRFRA
+708 IMAITVSVYESRFRA

>member
-1 MNQLYLWGR
+1 M
-10 IARDGGFFA
+10 
-19 IIFAFKGE
+19 
-27 DDEEV
+27 
-32 LVRYLRI
+32 RI

-113 NSMNSRVLVAFV
+113 NSMKSRVLVAFV

-145 GQSTKVVSFEEITTQ
+145 DQSTKVVSFEEITTQ

-188 VDESQSLWSRGFWI
+188 VDESQSLWSRGLWI
-202 AAMIYALGR
+202 GATIYALGR
-211 GGLWAGVVII
+211 GGLWAGVAII

-258 VSLLATLAVGLVTI
+258 VSLLTTLVVGLMTI
-272 TLVGLPFLWL
+272 ALVGLPFLWL
-282 INNFHQIWRLLRALF
+282 INNFHQIWRLLRGLF
-297 VAVAVLT
+297 IAVAVLT
-304 AYLVFLA
+304 AYLVFLT
-311 LALGGASAFRDR
+311 LVLGGASTFRNR

-386 LSINITQEDTLR
+386 FSINITQEDMLR

-420 YKGDSV
+420 YNKFGSDYY
-426 FSADGND
+426 DD
-433 NPYEPEGSDSM
+433 PYEPDGADSM
-444 IVSPNYLDKQPIA
+444 IVSPNYLGKQSIA

-468 KDIGAFTLLVP
+468 TDIGAFTLLVP
-479 SSYKGDPG
+479 SSYKGDTG
-487 ALLKE
+487 ALLKK
-492 YAEYFKRMCQGDV
+492 YAEYFKGMCQEDV
-505 TRKQKSYSCNPHGV
+505 ARKQKPYSCNPHGV

-544 RLSLKNPVVA
+544 RLSLRDPVVA
-554 VTSPSSGLISPME
+554 VTSPSSGLISPMV

-595 GYFQGIDNAKDSVTY
+595 GYFQGIDNAKDSVAY

-617 EQRGDIIAI
+617 EQRGDVIAI
-626 SFGLAAAM
+626 SFGLAAFM

-670 VMQNTGVLLVLMA
+670 VMQNIGMLLTLMA

-688 SMNKVADLVAGALLF
+688 SMNKVTDLMAGTLLF
-703 AGSSL
+703 AVSSL
-708 IMAITVSAYESRFRA
+708 IMAITVSVYESRFRA

>member
-1 MNQLYLWGR
+1 M
-10 IARDGGFFA
+10 
-19 IIFAFKGE
+19 
-27 DDEEV
+27 
-32 LVRYLRI
+32 RI

-94 AQASRTLGINV
+94 AQASRNLGINV

-113 NSMNSRVLVAFV
+113 DSMKSRVLVAFV

-145 GQSTKVVSFEEITTQ
+145 DQSTKVVSFEEITTQ
-160 DLRGSYATNA
+160 DLRGRYATNA

-188 VDESQSLWSRGFWI
+188 VDESRGLWMN
-202 AAMIYALGR
+202 ATVYALGK
-211 GGLWAGVVII
+211 GGLWAGVAII
-221 AITLVVSTAYS
+221 AITMVVSTAYS

-239 HAIKAMHGYT
+239 HAVKAMHGYT

-258 VSLLATLAVGLVTI
+258 VPLLATLTVGLMTI
-272 TLVGLPFLWL
+272 ALVGLPFLWL
-282 INNFHQIWRLLRALF
+282 VNGFHQIWRLLRVLF
-297 VAVAVLT
+297 IAVAVLT
-304 AYLVFLA
+304 AYLVFLT
-311 LALGGASAFRDR
+311 LALGGAGTFRDR

-386 LSINITQEDTLR
+386 LLLNTTQEDALR
-398 AAPPLMKV
+398 EAPPLMKV

-433 NPYEPEGSDSM
+433 DPYKPDGSDSM
-444 IVSPNYLDKQPIA
+444 IVSPNYLDKQPIV

-492 YAEYFKRMCQGDV
+492 YAEYFKRMCQEDV

-595 GYFQGIDNAKDSVTY
+595 GYFQGIDNAKDSVAY

-617 EQRGDIIAI
+617 EQRGDVIAI

-670 VMQNTGVLLVLMA
+670 TMQNIGMLLTLMA

-688 SMNKVADLVAGALLF
+688 SMNKVTDLVAGTLLF
-703 AGSSL
+703 AVSSL
-708 IMAITVSAYESRFRA
+708 IMAITVSVYESRFRA

>member
-1 MNQLYLWGR
+1 
-10 IARDGGFFA
+10 
-19 IIFAFKGE
+19 
-27 DDEEV
+27 
-32 LVRYLRI
+32 
-39 HWIQRLTIWASLILT
+39 

-113 NSMNSRVLVAFV
+113 NSMKSRVLVAFV

-145 GQSTKVVSFEEITTQ
+145 DQSTKVVSFEEITTQ

-188 VDESQSLWSRGFWI
+188 VDESQSLWSRGLWI
-202 AAMIYALGR
+202 GATIYALGR
-211 GGLWAGVVII
+211 GGLWAGVAII

-258 VSLLATLAVGLVTI
+258 VSLLTTLVVGLMTI
-272 TLVGLPFLWL
+272 ALVGLPFLWL
-282 INNFHQIWRLLRALF
+282 INNFHQIWRLLRGLF
-297 VAVAVLT
+297 IAVAVLT
-304 AYLVFLA
+304 AYLVFLT
-311 LALGGASAFRDR
+311 LVLGGASTFRNR

-386 LSINITQEDTLR
+386 FSINITQEDMLR

-420 YKGDSV
+420 YNKFGSDYY
-426 FSADGND
+426 DD
-433 NPYEPEGSDSM
+433 PYEPDGADSM
-444 IVSPNYLDKQPIA
+444 IVSPNYLGKQSIA

-468 KDIGAFTLLVP
+468 TDIGAFTLLVP
-479 SSYKGDPG
+479 SSYKGDTG
-487 ALLKE
+487 ALLKK
-492 YAEYFKRMCQGDV
+492 YAEYFKGMCQEDV
-505 TRKQKSYSCNPHGV
+505 ARKQKPYSCNPHGV

-544 RLSLKNPVVA
+544 RLSLRDPVVA
-554 VTSPSSGLISPME
+554 VTSPSSGLISPMV

-595 GYFQGIDNAKDSVTY
+595 GYFQGIDNAKDSVAY

-617 EQRGDIIAI
+617 EQRGDVIAI
-626 SFGLAAAM
+626 SFGLAAFM

-670 VMQNTGVLLVLMA
+670 VMQNIGMLLTLMA

-688 SMNKVADLVAGALLF
+688 SMNKVTDLMAGTLLF
-703 AGSSL
+703 AVSSL
-708 IMAITVSAYESRFRA
+708 IMAITVSVYESRFRA

>member
-1 MNQLYLWGR
+1 M
-10 IARDGGFFA
+10 
-19 IIFAFKGE
+19 
-27 DDEEV
+27 
-32 LVRYLRI
+32 RI
-39 HWIQRLTIWASLILT
+39 HWIERLTIWASLILT

-94 AQASRTLGINV
+94 AQASKTLGINV

-113 NSMNSRVLVAFV
+113 DSMNSRVLVAFV

-137 DYPSFSTR
+137 DYPFFSTR
-145 GQSTKVVSFEEITTQ
+145 DQSTKVVSYKEITTQ

-188 VDESQSLWSRGFWI
+188 VDESQSLWSRGLWI
-202 AAMIYALGR
+202 GATIYALGR
-211 GGLWAGVVII
+211 GGLWAGVAII

-258 VSLLATLAVGLVTI
+258 VSLLATLVVGLMTI
-272 TLVGLPFLWL
+272 ALVGLPFLWL
-282 INNFHQIWRLLRALF
+282 INNFHQIWRLLRGLF
-297 VAVAVLT
+297 IAVAVLT
-304 AYLVFLA
+304 AYLVFLT
-311 LALGGASAFRDR
+311 LVLGGASTFRNR

-332 NELRDGIIAGFA
+332 NELRDGVIAGFA

-365 VQSTSRS
+365 IQSTSRS

-386 LSINITQEDTLR
+386 LSVNTNTPHEDELR

-420 YKGDSV
+420 YNKFGSDYY
-426 FSADGND
+426 DD
-433 NPYEPEGSDSM
+433 PYEPDGSDSM
-444 IVSPNYLDKQPIA
+444 IVSPNYLDKQPIV

-468 KDIGAFTLLVP
+468 TDIGAFTLLVP

-487 ALLKE
+487 ALLKK
-492 YAEYFKRMCQGDV
+492 YAEYFKGMCQEDV
-505 TRKQKSYSCNPHGV
+505 AQKQKPNSCNPHGV
-519 LVRTRSGQDISL
+519 LIRTRSGQDISL

-544 RLSLKNPVVA
+544 RLSLKDPVVA
-554 VTSPSSGLISPME
+554 VTSPSSRLISPMG
-567 YLSYTSSDS
+567 YLSYTSMDC

-595 GYFQGIDNAKDSVTY
+595 GYFQGIDNAKDSVVY

-617 EQRGDIIAI
+617 EQRGDVIAI
-626 SFGLAAAM
+626 SFGLAAFM

-663 RRHGGFL
+663 RRHGSFL
-670 VMQNTGVLLVLMA
+670 IMQNIGMLLTLMT

-688 SMNKVADLVAGALLF
+688 SMNKVTDLVAGTLLF
-703 AGSSL
+703 AVSSL
-708 IMAITVSAYESRFRA
+708 IMAITVSVYESRFRA

>member
-1 MNQLYLWGR
+1 M
-10 IARDGGFFA
+10 
-19 IIFAFKGE
+19 
-27 DDEEV
+27 
-32 LVRYLRI
+32 RI

-113 NSMNSRVLVAFV
+113 NSMKSRVLVAFV

-145 GQSTKVVSFEEITTQ
+145 DQSTKVVSFEEITTQ

-188 VDESQSLWSRGFWI
+188 VDESQSLWSRGLWI
-202 AAMIYALGR
+202 GATIYALGR
-211 GGLWAGVVII
+211 GGLWAGVAII

-258 VSLLATLAVGLVTI
+258 VSLLTTLVVGLMTI
-272 TLVGLPFLWL
+272 ALVGLPFLWL
-282 INNFHQIWRLLRALF
+282 INNFHQIWRLLRGLF
-297 VAVAVLT
+297 IAVAVLT
-304 AYLVFLA
+304 AYLVFLT
-311 LALGGASAFRDR
+311 LVLGGASTFRNR

-386 LSINITQEDTLR
+386 FSINITQEDMLR

-420 YKGDSV
+420 YNKFGSDYY
-426 FSADGND
+426 DD
-433 NPYEPEGSDSM
+433 PYEPDGADSM
-444 IVSPNYLDKQPIA
+444 IVSPNYLGKQSIA

-468 KDIGAFTLLVP
+468 TDIGAFTLLVP
-479 SSYKGDPG
+479 SSYKGDTG
-487 ALLKE
+487 ALLKK
-492 YAEYFKRMCQGDV
+492 YAEYFKGMCQEDV
-505 TRKQKSYSCNPHGV
+505 ARKQKPYSCNPHGV

-544 RLSLKNPVVA
+544 RLSLRDPVVA
-554 VTSPSSGLISPME
+554 VTSPSSGLISPMV

-595 GYFQGIDNAKDSVTY
+595 GYFQGIDNAKDSVAY

-626 SFGLAAAM
+626 SFGLAASM

-670 VMQNTGVLLVLMA
+670 VMQNIGMLLTLMA

-688 SMNKVADLVAGALLF
+688 SMNKVTDLMAGTLLF
-703 AGSSL
+703 AVSSL
-708 IMAITVSAYESRFRA
+708 IMAITVSVYESRFRA